1 MAEQYS
7 DINLWAGVLSPYIIL
22 VDESAVNQ
30 NILVLCDTPVG
41 SKWFRPRV
49 GSTILAYLFDPF
61 DESTATAIE
70 IELKSMLR
78 DNGENRVIVNRVEV
92 VPDWN
97 NARYYVE
104 IWYSAPGLNANKIS
118 FKFYLSKE
126 AVV

>member
-41 SKWFRPRV
+41 SKWYRPRI
-49 GSTILAYLFDPF
+49 GSTVLAYLFDPF
-61 DESTATAIE
+61 DETTATAIE
-70 IELKSMLR
+70 IELKAMLR
-78 DNGENRVIVNRVEV
+78 DNGENRVIVHTVEV
-92 VPDWN
+92 IPDWN

-104 IWYSAPGLNANKIS
+104 IWYSAPGLNSSKIS

-126 AVV
+126 AA